1 MPDPQKPQDVTNQ
14 FPPGS
19 VPVPPVKVMV
29 TQDVVMDAAEDT
41 SYLGRL
47 TEEEAKQLITRSV
60 TLTRFTDMIL
70 DLIAN
75 DSRFGYES
83 KAEVMRHAIEM
94 LIGYYEDNRAFLSEH
109 QGFASD
115 ILRRQH
121 ELRLDAERAR
131 IRQDFRENI
140 TAHDDEIDRSREISD
155 YEHIARR
162 LASYREMLRTCESET
177 QRQVLRETLAG
188 SIATRSAVIAFYRWA
203 HDPHRVPANVWDD
216 SWMELSEGWARFYEE
231 MA

>member
-1 MPDPQKPQDVTNQ
+1 MPDPQQPQDVTSQ

-19 VPVPPVKVMV
+19 VPTPPIRTMIA
-29 TQDVVMDAAEDT
+29 QDVVMDGAEDT
-41 SYLGRL
+41 SYLGRPADDEKNL
-47 TEEEAKQLITRSV
+47 TTKSVTITRH
-60 TLTRFTDMIL
+60 TDMVL

-83 KAEVMRHAIEM
+83 KAEVIRHAIEM
-94 LIGYYEDNRAFLSEH
+94 LVGYYEENKAFLREH
-109 QGFASD
+109 QNFASD
-115 ILRRQH
+115 ILRQQH
-121 ELRLDAERAR
+121 ELRLDAERAK

-140 TAHDDEIDRSREISD
+140 TAHDDELDRSREIGD
-155 YEHIARR
+155 WAHVAHR
-162 LASYREMLRTCESET
+162 LARWREMLRTCESET

-188 SIATRSAVIAFYRWA
+188 SLATRSAVIAFYRWV

-216 SWMELSEGWARFYEE
+216 SWTELSEGWARFYEE